1 MVYLAPHRR
10 PGIRASGAGGAM
22 GDIGGDATVS
32 DLVAQV
38 NRFGQTAPS
47 GYQFVTDP
55 FTAPPAMFGIS
66 LLPMNIGLATTAL
79 TIYQRRATDAYN
91 QFHDVGSQQAI
102 TAANAGFADPVG
114 FVTGRL
120 TDVTR
125 TLQALADSLGIP
137 PAAGGVV
144 TDTGLS
150 SGTIL
155 LAAGIL
161 AAWWLME
168 PKR

>member
-1 MVYLAPHRR
+1 
-10 PGIRASGAGGAM
+10 
-22 GDIGGDATVS
+22 
-32 DLVAQV
+32 
-38 NRFGQTAPS
+38 
-47 GYQFVTDP
+47 
-55 FTAPPAMFGIS
+55 
-66 LLPMNIGLATTAL
+66 
-79 TIYQRRATDAYN
+79 
-91 QFHDVGSQQAI
+91 VGSQQAI
-102 TAANAGFADPVG
+102 AAANAGFADPVG